1 MVHPATQREVKAAL
15 VALDV
20 PLDVPLDIG
29 MVFPPKPGADRG
41 VGIWT
46 NRDLHADDI
55 FAILPRAA
63 SANTRGGNI
72 FMRLGPSSRDG
83 HPGIVMLDDVDA
95 TAVEQLSR
103 DGFEP
108 TLVVQTSPG
117 NYQVWVRLI
126 DEGTVDYGILTQ
138 VVRHLAR
145 VYGGDERAVSPRQPG
160 RLPGFTN
167 RKPKHQLGDGKFP
180 FVKLTDACPGRV
192 ASNGAELIHW
202 LSELDT
208 AGAAAGAAPQTPHS
222 ASVVSTN
229 LTSEIVEEL
238 ATIYQA
244 QMARISREVAERR
257 RPADAGSASEVDFA
271 FARAALASGIDKR
284 HITDWLRRTRTEKD
298 EAYSERTVSTASSW
312 RFVLK

>member
-1 MVHPATQREVKAAL
+1 MVHPATQRVVRAAIVAL
-15 VALDV
+15 HAALDV
-20 PLDVPLDIG
+20 GL
-29 MVFPPKPGADRG
+29 VFPPKFGEDRG
-41 VGIWT
+41 YGIWT
-46 NRDLHADDI
+46 NRDLGLEEILAM
-55 FAILPRAA
+55 LPRAA
-63 SANTRGGNI
+63 AANFRGGNVY
-72 FMRLGPSSRDG
+72 MRLGPSSRNG

-108 TLVVQTSPG
+108 TLVVQTSSG
-117 NYQVWVRLI
+117 NYQAWVRLI
-126 DEGTVDYGILTQ
+126 TEGTVDYGIVTQ

-145 VYGGDERAVSPRQPG
+145 AYGGDERAVSPRQPG

-180 FVKLTDACPGRV
+180 FVRLTDACPGRV
-192 ASNGAELIHW
+192 ASNGAEFIHW
-202 LSELDT
+202 LSELNT
-208 AGAAAGAAPQTPHS
+208 AGAAAGAAAQTPHS
-222 ASVVSTN
+222 AAVLSAN
-229 LTSEIVEEL
+229 LTSEIVKEL

-271 FARAALASGIDKR
+271 FARAALASGIEKR

-312 RFVLK
+312 RFVPK

>member
-1 MVHPATQREVKAAL
+1 MVHPATQRVVRAAIVAL
-15 VALDV
+15 HAALDV
-20 PLDVPLDIG
+20 GL
-29 MVFPPKPGADRG
+29 VFPPKSGEDRG
-41 VGIWT
+41 YGIWT
-46 NRDLHADDI
+46 NRDLGLEEILAM
-55 FAILPRAA
+55 LPRAA
-63 SANTRGGNI
+63 AANFRGGNVY
-72 FMRLGPSSRDG
+72 MRLGPSSRDG

-108 TLVVQTSPG
+108 CLVVQTSPG

-126 DEGTVDYGILTQ
+126 AEGTVDYGILTQ

-208 AGAAAGAAPQTPHS
+208 AGAA
-222 ASVVSTN
+222 VVPTN

-244 QMARISREVAERR
+244 QMARISQEVAERR
-257 RPADAGSASEVDFA
+257 RPADAGSTSEVDFA
-271 FARAALASGIDKR
+271 FARAALASGIEKR
-284 HITDWLRRTRTEKD
+284 HITNWLRRTRTEKD
-298 EAYSERTVSTASSW
+298 EAYSERTVSIASSW
-312 RFVLK
+312 RFVPK